1 MQVPEHTQ
9 AVKQLSGVEAMLD
22 TIRSVASLLVSYGL
36 LLVASSMFSTLLSV
50 RSRAEDFSTEIIG
63 LMTAGY
69 FLGLM
74 LGARYSPAVIAPIGH
89 IRAFAAFASFVSVMA
104 LLHVL
109 WVDPYGWIA
118 MRILGG
124 FAMAGLFTVTE
135 SWLNASATNANRG
148 RVLSFYMITNYA
160 AAGLGQLLIPF
171 GDPLEFHLFSIASIV
186 FSVALLPVLLTRSIA
201 PTPEVTDR
209 SSFKEL
215 LSISPLGLFAT
226 FCGGLMTAP
235 FHGVGPVY
243 AQEIGLDLA
252 ATSRFMAITIFGGLL
267 FQFPVGWLSDR
278 YGRRVVIGVMSLL
291 AAAASALIVY
301 GSEHSQFLFY
311 AASAMWGSTA
321 FTLYSLSAAHTNDQA
336 PPGSAMQVAAALI
349 VTYGIGAIAG
359 PIVVANLMT
368 FSGPNSLFWFATGS
382 ALLLS
387 MVAFWRRFTMPALTF
402 KRRRYIPTATAAS
415 PQRLYSSLR
424 EQRERDRKKVK
435 DNLTGL

>member
-1 MQVPEHTQ
+1 V
-9 AVKQLSGVEAMLD
+9 LD
-22 TIRSVASLLVSYGL
+22 TIRSVAALLLSYGL
-36 LLVASSMFSTLLSV
+36 LLTASSMFSTLLSV
-50 RSRAEDFSTEIIG
+50 RSRAEDFSTEMIG

-74 LGARYSPAVIAPIGH
+74 LGARYSPAVIAPVGH

-109 WVDPYGWIA
+109 WVNALGWVA
-118 MRILGG
+118 MRLLAG

-160 AAGLGQLLIPF
+160 AAGVGQLLIPL
-171 GDPLEFHLFSIASIV
+171 GDPTKFHLFSTASIV
-186 FSVALLPVLLTRSIA
+186 FSLALLPVLLTRSI
-201 PTPEVTDR
+201 
-209 SSFKEL
+209 
-215 LSISPLGLFAT
+215 
-226 FCGGLMTAP
+226 
-235 FHGVGPVY
+235 
-243 AQEIGLDLA
+243 

-278 YGRRVVIGVMSLL
+278 LGRRVVIGMMSLL
-291 AAAASALIVY
+291 AAGASALIVY
-301 GSEHSQFLFY
+301 GAEHSWLIFY
-311 AASAMWGSTA
+311 AAAAMWGSTA

-336 PPGSAMQVAAALI
+336 PDGSALQVAAALI
-349 VTYGIGAIAG
+349 VTYGIGAIIG
-359 PIVVANLMT
+359 PIVVSRLMT
-368 FSGPNSLFWFATGS
+368 YSGPNSMFWFASGA

-387 MVAFWRRFTMPALTF
+387 MVAFWRKVTMPALIF

-415 PQRLYSSLR
+415 PQRLYSSVR
-424 EQRERDRKKVK
+424 EQRDRDRKRIK